1 MRVNGIQPILHSAA
15 ESDVSSS
22 SSLALSAEEMS
33 ERGSEHNLQSFLK
46 SIDLGRRAGGKPFTQ
61 AKVSRRMTMGNMNRC
76 LRDLPT
82 HTLMCNNLHT
92 AQQQLLKHLCCAT
105 LTPVK
110 LHIDFRSWVQC
121 SNCACAVILL

>member
-1 MRVNGIQPILHSAA
+1 MHILLAGECEASTQQKAELMRVNGIQPILHSAA

-61 AKVSRRMTMGNMNRC
+61 AKVS
-76 LRDLPT
+76 
-82 HTLMCNNLHT
+82 NNL
-92 AQQQLLKHLCCAT
+92 
-105 LTPVK
+105 TPKVVTC
-110 LHIDFRSWVQC
+110 WM
-121 SNCACAVILL
+121 